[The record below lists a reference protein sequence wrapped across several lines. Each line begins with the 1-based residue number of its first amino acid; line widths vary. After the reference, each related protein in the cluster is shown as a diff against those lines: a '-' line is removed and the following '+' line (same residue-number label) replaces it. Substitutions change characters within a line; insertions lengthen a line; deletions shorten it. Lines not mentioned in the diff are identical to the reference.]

1 MKDSYVLL
9 KNAYGTEVMRQV
21 WTEENMV
28 QKWLDMEVAITKAKM
43 ETGII
48 PKEAGEEIIRKSSV
62 QYLTP
67 QMIAD
72 VKAGA
77 AHLIVSFIKAFAK
90 MCGPA
95 GEHYHVGPT
104 TQDILDTGLVLQI
117 REAYTILM
125 KQMRDVEEALCEIT
139 DKYKHTVMMG
149 RTHGQHAVPI
159 TFGFKCAIWAY
170 AMRDHIQR
178 FKEMAPRLFLA
189 NISAACG
196 SRNTFKYLV
205 GDEKAEE
212 IQEIV
217 SRELNLGVPVIDI
230 HQRPDRYMEFTNNI
244 AVMMTTLAQMGV
256 EIRNLQRTEL
266 QEVEEPFDSANQY
279 SSSTMP
285 NKRNPE
291 PSEWNEGLTKIAR
304 GNALAVMEINMQ
316 HERDA
321 TRMAPEFAC
330 IPESCLIA
338 SAALATALKN
348 IKGLIVHEDNMR
360 KNLYITDGI
369 AMAEL
374 VMLALYKKT
383 GIIFSAHT
391 LVHDVSMQAFV
402 EGRSLKDVLLG
413 NEEARKYLTAAEI
426 DELTNPETYYGT
438 AAVQA
443 EKMIKYINSLRP
455 DDAEA
460 VKPFGITI

>member
-1 MKDSYVLL
+1 MKDHYVLL
-9 KNAYGTEVMRQV
+9 QNAYGTPEMRAV

-43 ETGII
+43 ELGII
-48 PKEAGEEIIRKSSV
+48 PKEAGEEIIAKSSV
-62 QYLTP
+62 KYLTP

-104 TQDILDTGLVLQI
+104 TQDILDTGLVLQL

-125 KQMRDVEEALCEIT
+125 KQMREVEAALCELAE
-139 DKYKHTVMMG
+139 KYKKTVMMG

-170 AMRDHIQR
+170 AMRDHIER
-178 FKEMAPRLFLA
+178 FKELAKRLFLA

-205 GDEKAEE
+205 GPEKAEQV
-212 IQEIV
+212 QEIV
-217 SRELNLGVPVIDI
+217 SRELKLGVPVMDI
-230 HQRPDRYMEFTNNI
+230 HQRPDRYMEFTNAI
-244 AVMMTTLAQMGV
+244 AVMMTTLAQMGI
-256 EIRNLQRTEL
+256 EIRNLQRTEV
-266 QEVEEPFDSANQY
+266 QEVEEPFDSEKQY

-291 PSEWNEGLTKIAR
+291 PSEWLEGLTKIAR
-304 GNALAVMEINMQ
+304 GNAVAVMEINMQ

-348 IKGLIVHEDNMR
+348 LKGLVVHEDRMR
-360 KNLYITDGI
+360 ENLYITNGI
-369 AMAEL
+369 AMSEL

-383 GIIFSAHT
+383 GKKVTAHT
-391 LVHDVSMQAFV
+391 LVHDVSMKAFL
-402 EGRSLKDVLLG
+402 ERRPLKDVLLE
-413 NEEARKYLTAAEI
+413 NEEARKYLTAEEI

-438 AAVQA
+438 ADIQA
-443 EKMIKYINSLRP
+443 ERMVDYIKKARET
-455 DDAEA
+455 DAEA
-460 VKPFGITI
+460 VRPFGIEI